1 MRLACS
7 SGNYEEAVEPDLETL
22 RIPQARELGQRKQEG
37 LLHRVLRPLDI
48 PQDAVGD
55 GKAAVAIEVDELGE
69 RILVAVTRP
78 LDQRRTHR
86 RSLSR
91 WRPAWALHQVQMVA
105 QAERFTDCLAR
116 VVARVVAQGH
126 FERTAS
132 TTL

>member
-1 MRLACS
+1 MS
-7 SGNYEEAVEPDLETL
+7 SEGEPVDRSAAIVAL
-22 RIPQARELGQRKQEG
+22 RVPQARKLAPRKEEG
-37 LLHRVLRPLDI
+37 LLHRVLGPLNM

-55 GKAAVAIEVDELGE
+55 GEAAVAIEVDELGE

-116 VVARVVAQGH
+116 VVGQHDDDRAVLGQAPRP
-126 FERTAS
+126 
-132 TTL
+132 

>member
-7 SGNYEEAVEPDLETL
+7 SGNYEEAVEPDFVALCV
-22 RIPQARELGQRKQEG
+22 PQAGKLAPRKEQC

-91 WRPAWALHQVQMVA
+91 WRPAWALHQAQMVA
-105 QAERFTDCLAR
+105 QA
-116 VVARVVAQGH
+116 
-126 FERTAS
+126 
-132 TTL
+132 